1 MSARDSVCT
10 SGVPLIRHGCAMPPS
25 PLRGEGYSRPGVRDQ
40 GPLAFPSSAPVCP
53 LGHLLPGEGF
63 KMQILKICQR
73 LREEKIPGPLM
84 FAWKRET
91 PPGQKNFPIRRRS
104 RAGERGVFHKCGKTG
119 KNKAHGLDSRAWAW
133 YNKMLLWPNRAKLPL
148 LDRERSL
155 TWQRKNDKSKHRETN
170 HLAGC
175 AEKRSPTGI
184 VQNHKRHGR
193 FSLHPGEKPDRTN
206 RGSNRKRVDF

>member
-1 MSARDSVCT
+1 M
-10 SGVPLIRHGCAMPPS
+10 VPLIRHGLAPMPPS
-25 PLRGEGYSRPGVRDQ
+25 PLRGEGYSRSDARAHS
-40 GPLAFPSSAPVCP
+40 PLALPSSAPVCP

>member
-1 MSARDSVCT
+1 MTDEGNAAD
-10 SGVPLIRHGCAMPPS
+10 IRALSMEKRHSPS
-25 PLRGEGYSRPGVRDQ
+25 
-40 GPLAFPSSAPVCP
+40 AFPSSAPVCP

-104 RAGERGVFHKCGKTG
+104 RAGERGVFHKCGKIG

>member
-1 MSARDSVCT
+1 MRVSVVGAVVIDGPTQRSAPTGAIVICR
-10 SGVPLIRHGCAMPPS
+10 
-25 PLRGEGYSRPGVRDQ
+25 RG
-40 GPLAFPSSAPVCP
+40 GPLCPPATAYVPPGSPSSVMAAPC
-53 LGHLLPGEGF
+53 HLLPGEGF

-148 LDRERSL
+148 LDRKRSL

>member
-1 MSARDSVCT
+1 MAPPGPGPQARRT
-10 SGVPLIRHGCAMPPS
+10 LATF
-25 PLRGEGYSRPGVRDQ
+25 LRGKVARPQAKRPPVPAHRRKSLFPQNSTSQNKLSTWGVDNLFCIEKQKRPRVSRDPEAQDRPAGR
-40 GPLAFPSSAPVCP
+40 
-53 LGHLLPGEGF
+53 
-63 KMQILKICQR
+63 KN
-73 LREEKIPGPLM
+73 
-84 FAWKRET
+84 T
-91 PPGQKNFPIRRRS
+91 PTWAVFQKNGRNTKKTLTAR
-104 RAGERGVFHKCGKTG
+104 ER
-119 KNKAHGLDSRAWAW
+119 AW

-193 FSLHPGEKPDRTN
+193 FSLHPGENPDRTN